1 MKIEIQINNMYNNL
15 EIYIDYDNNKI
26 KINNIKKDISR
37 DKIDDLIR
45 IIRTWKSTYENNF
58 NMVDREKF
66 RIKVITDEGIDTFE
80 GNGTYPD
87 NYSLF
92 KDWISDINE

>member
-37 DKIDDLIR
+37 DKIDYLIR

-87 NYSLF
+87 NYNLF